1 MSIKQLINRN
11 SSTVN
16 ENSSIFSIFLVWLF
30 VCFSFNVV
38 STYTA
43 RIEEIYQMF
52 RKDKHQRSKYWLCK
66 FGSRLQVTVLYHR
79 KVLLI
84 CFHTNFRFKGFL
96 VLWKNK
102 LDFLNFCLTRH
113 WQPTELS
120 CGLKNGLFRERLLP
134 KQVMYN
140 SIKKSITLMLRVPR
154 RKNSRFCS

>member
-11 SSTVN
+11 NSTVN

-66 FGSRLQVTVLYHR
+66 FGSRLQVTILYHR
-79 KVLLI
+79 KVLLS
-84 CFHTNFRFKGFL
+84 CFHTNFRFKRVLGFVKEEAWFSKL
-96 VLWKNK
+96 LLDAALTADRAVMWVKKMVYFGNVCYLNRSCIIALGKVL
-102 LDFLNFCLTRH
+102 L
-113 WQPTELS
+113 
-120 CGLKNGLFRERLLP
+120 
-134 KQVMYN
+134 
-140 SIKKSITLMLRVPR
+140 
-154 RKNSRFCS
+154 